1 MKTSLEQAATARLQL
16 AFELF
21 DLAERMMRTKLRR
34 RHPDESPEQI
44 EGRLN
49 AWLVED
55 SWAPPGTVLAPHRF
69 SQPT

>member
-1 MKTSLEQAATARLQL
+1 MKTNLEGAVTARLQL

-34 RHPDESPEQI
+34 LHPDENLEQI
-44 EGRLN
+44 ERRLN

-55 SWAPPGTVLAPHRF
+55 RWTPPGTVLAPHRF
-69 SQPT
+69 SQP